1 MLPWL
6 RGKVWMRG
14 GRSAALCAFVGVFV
28 SIAGVG
34 LQPSWADAP
43 AHGAAEKQQQ
53 NKTSRAAR
61 IEAQAPAKGTEKLR
75 KRLAGRWQ
83 LVGQNDVLEFRQDGT
98 FSGQSEHAQI
108 SGRYEITPS
117 GELLIDLGLPLYT
130 GKPKTPATPSSGE
143 GASATPARVTAK
155 IRRQVRFEKDTLVL
169 EDKESGDVFRYRRVP

>member
-6 RGKVWMRG
+6 RGRFSVRG
-14 GRSAALCAFVGVFV
+14 GRNAALWAFIGTFALVTGF
-28 SIAGVG
+28 G
-34 LQPSWADAP
+34 LRTSWADAP
-43 AHGAAEKQQQ
+43 AHRAAEKQQQ
-53 NKTSRAAR
+53 NKTSPAAR
-61 IEAQAPAKGTEKLR
+61 IEGQAPAKGTEKLR

-169 EDKESGDVFRYRRVP
+169 EDKESGDVFRYRRLP